1 MDCGQSAARFAESS
15 SQRPK
20 CGRSLSSTRSANVS
34 PSTTT
39 LTPLNMRG
47 SMGHIVL
54 EPANKGFGTYGGG
67 GGWGGVGWGSN
78 NKNQSWER
86 IVCLF

>member
-1 MDCGQSAARFAESS
+1 MGESAARFAESS

-67 GGWGGVGWGSN
+67 GGWGGGLTTKINPGKELYVSSEN
-78 NKNQSWER
+78 
-86 IVCLF
+86 